1 MAILAVVIIAVIF
14 VAALYLSTGPHTA
27 VSPVFNPTGS
37 INLTTPKALGSI
49 ANSTPTMAKTLSG
62 IASFFNHF
70 FNGAKTALFK
80 APGTS
85 KLTVYLTSGNQ
96 YLLDRAAFARMRKG
110 VLILNV
116 ARGKLIEEAALIE
129 ALESGRVAG
138 AGLDVFEEEPP
149 RNPKLYQHPKVVGVP
164 HIGASTREAQEK
176 AGRTVAEDV
185 LRVLQG
191 ETPEFP
197 VHV

>member
-1 MAILAVVIIAVIF
+1 MAKHAMAILAVVIIAVIF
-14 VAALYLSTGPHTA
+14 VAALYLSMGFHTA

-96 YLLDRAAFARMRKG
+96 YLLGLANHTVINGSNTTLSILPGNYVFQLGYTLTSNNIARTSLYQYNMTIDNTTAIMVFKPNNTAQW
-110 VLILNV
+110 LNV
-116 ARGKLIEEAALIE
+116 GNGTFSVKRTAQLLNQ
-129 ALESGRVAG
+129 AG
-138 AGLDVFEEEPP
+138 
-149 RNPKLYQHPKVVGVP
+149 
-164 HIGASTREAQEK
+164 
-176 AGRTVAEDV
+176 
-185 LRVLQG
+185 
-191 ETPEFP
+191 
-197 VHV
+197 